1 MSRVRDAGCV
11 AAGIVIGASAWYCVY
26 KYARGRNHMMK
37 KRLAKP
43 KTRAVAET
51 GARARAGLRAGFTID
66 LGPGFS
72 PPTPVRTG
80 AEERAQDESSA
91 LDTAGAEAVVPA
103 ASRAETQSG
112 AGNKAQETEG
122 ERDPGCWTLY
132 LSEPL
137 PRLPAPWDSE
147 PSSWG
152 EAEAEEGGGAA
163 ASRAGCSLLAPT
175 FWRCCLSGSCMAV
188 WVLSRHPALIK
199 AGQPGGP
206 APSQLAPEVT
216 RHLC

>member
-1 MSRVRDAGCV
+1 MDFRANGKRKRRNKSKVLPQPQILWDAGANV
-11 AAGIVIGASAWYCVY
+11 PVPQREAGFFLGILGASPMV
-26 KYARGRNHMMK
+26 
-37 KRLAKP
+37 
-43 KTRAVAET
+43 ET
-51 GARARAGLRAGFTID
+51 TFVVG
-66 LGPGFS
+66 
-72 PPTPVRTG
+72 TPMG
-80 AEERAQDESSA
+80 Q
-91 LDTAGAEAVVPA
+91 
-103 ASRAETQSG
+103 
-112 AGNKAQETEG
+112 AQETEG

-188 WVLSRHPALIK
+188 RVLSRHPALIK